1 MLFWVWDT
9 ETLEFSSQEIDVLIA
24 KQKELQKQES
34 WILSKKSHTKQF
46 GSRKQRDLWLGSEL
60 KKTEEELRGVEARLE
75 EMRHLQAE
83 QQDLLTSTVAALCQ
97 KSQEHQDVLER

>member
-1 MLFWVWDT
+1 
-9 ETLEFSSQEIDVLIA
+9 
-24 KQKELQKQES
+24 
-34 WILSKKSHTKQF
+34 
-46 GSRKQRDLWLGSEL
+46 LGSEL